1 MPEIG
6 TSLREARMRARID
19 ITEVERATKIR
30 ARYLRAIENEEWDAL
45 PGPVYVKSFLRTYS
59 DYLGLDSR
67 VLVDEFKRRFER
79 PSDHEPRSVSTL
91 HRERERAARGPLLP
105 PWALIGLV
113 LIGVVVALYV
123 LGTLGSS
130 KKSPPAPVHPRVV
143 QRAKPKPRHHH
154 TTLPVTP
161 TQVTLRLVPTDR
173 VYVCVVDGH
182 GKKLIPG
189 LIFAAGQT
197 VPTEKASKLLV
208 TLGNNSVHMTVNG
221 KAVPV
226 PASASAIGFELTPQA
241 TKPLAG
247 SAQPTSA

>member
-1 MPEIG
+1 MADIG

-67 VLVDEFKRRFER
+67 VLVDEFKRRYER
-79 PSDHEPRSVSTL
+79 PSDHEPRTVSTL

-113 LIGVVVALYV
+113 LVGVVVALYV
-123 LGTLGSS
+123 VGTLGSS
-130 KKSPPAPVHPRVV
+130 KKTLPAPIHPRVV
-143 QRAKPKPRHHH
+143 QRAKPKLHHRRSI
-154 TTLPVTP
+154 LPLAP
-161 TQVTLRLVPTDR
+161 TMVTLRLVPTDR
-173 VYVCVVDGH
+173 IYVCVVDGH

-189 LIFAAGQT
+189 LIFAPGQT
-197 VPTEKASKLLV
+197 VPTETASKLLI
-208 TLGNNSVHMTVNG
+208 TLG
-221 KAVPV
+221 
-226 PASASAIGFELTPQA
+226 
-241 TKPLAG
+241 
-247 SAQPTSA
+247 